1 MAGCGAFVAIVERNN
16 WGQDIEQWADNVL
29 NLYQTLKN
37 DPAID
42 TSQVFLFGASAET
55 EYMGQL
61 AEKKPG
67 LWKGMILLNP
77 GRLPDFSGSP
87 LFQSRPRILLS
98 AGGEERE
105 DAKFKKY
112 QQDALQWGVLVEF
125 QIAPGETH
133 RFVGKTGKLKRAEAV
148 MRFIFEE

>member
-1 MAGCGAFVAIVERNN
+1 VAGFEVIG
-16 WGQDIEQWADNVL
+16 DN
-29 NLYQTLKN
+29 
-37 DPAID
+37 P
-42 TSQVFLFGASAET
+42 SQVFLFGASAET

-77 GRLPDFSGSP
+77 GRLPDFSNSP

-112 QQDALQWGVLVEF
+112 QQDALQWGVLVEVH
-125 QIAPGETH
+125 IAPGETH